1 MKTIIIACV
10 GIAQSLFT
18 IFLLSRRK
26 EIKVAD
32 KVLSVWLI
40 GLSLLFILDII
51 KVYRQ
56 VTEMLWPI
64 SICISLTFP
73 PLLYLYTKYIIKEH
87 RTFDKKDFLH
97 FAPSI
102 LTIIIFAIYYN
113 REIYNLLSYIEFY
126 DSLIL
131 LRTILGNL
139 LIISLWVYVL
149 LTLFHLYRYKRQI
162 VNSYSFE
169 STKISL
175 NWLLFLTIFYLIFFH
190 IIVLVSYLQVKKITV
205 VYIEAV
211 GSVLSLLIIYI
222 LSYCGLKQ
230 QQLNYEKVQPI
241 PKPEPEKYMP
251 DENRYTKSS
260 LKDNAA
266 NEYLK
271 RLIVFM
277 KESEPWKDPELS
289 VAKLSKLTGIPKH
302 YITQTLN
309 EYLHKN
315 FYTFINEY
323 RTEYAMKLIIS
334 PQYKNWSFVAIAYE
348 SGFNSKTAFNSFFK
362 KYTNLT
368 PSDYKK
374 QNSLN

>member
-1 MKTIIIACV
+1 MKTLIIACI
-10 GIAQSLFT
+10 GIAQSIFT

-32 KVLSVWLI
+32 KVLSVWLT

-51 KVYRQ
+51 KVYKQ

-64 SICISLTFP
+64 SICVSLTFP

-87 RTFDKKDFLH
+87 TKFNKKDLLH
-97 FAPSI
+97 FTPSI
-102 LTIIIFAIYYN
+102 LAIIIFAILYST
-113 REIYNLLSYIEFY
+113 EISNLLSYIEFY
-126 DSLIL
+126 DSLSL
-131 LRTILGNL
+131 LRSITGNAL
-139 LIISLWVYVL
+139 FVSLWTYVV
-149 LTLFHLYRYKRQI
+149 LTLFRLYQYKKQI

-169 STKISL
+169 SAKISL

-190 IIVLVSYLQVKKITV
+190 IIVLVSYLQIKKITV
-205 VYIEAV
+205 IYIEAV
-211 GSVLSLLIIYI
+211 GSALSLLIIYI

-230 QQLNYEKVQPI
+230 QQLSYEKVRPLL
-241 PKPEPEKYMP
+241 KPELEKYIP
-251 DENRYTKSS
+251 DENRYTKSG
-260 LKDNAA
+260 LKDNIA
-266 NEYLK
+266 NDYLEQ
-271 RLIVFM
+271 LIIFM
-277 KESEPWKDPELS
+277 EESETWKDAELS

-334 PQYKNWSFVAIAYE
+334 PEYQNWSFLAIAYE
-348 SGFNSKTAFNSFFK
+348 SGFNSKSAFNNFFK
-362 KYTNLT
+362 KYTALT
-368 PSDYKK
+368 PSEYKK
-374 QNSLN
+374 QKSKN

>member
-1 MKTIIIACV
+1 MKTIIIACI
-10 GIAQSLFT
+10 GIAQSMFT

-26 EIKVAD
+26 VIKVAD
-32 KVLSVWLI
+32 NVLSVWLT
-40 GLSLLFILDII
+40 GLCLLFILDII

-64 SICISLTFP
+64 STSVSLTFP

-87 RTFDKKDFLH
+87 ERFDKKDLRH
-97 FAPSI
+97 FTPSI
-102 LTIIIFAIYYN
+102 LAIIIFAILYST
-113 REIYNLLSYIEFY
+113 EISNLLSYIEFY
-126 DSLIL
+126 DSLTL
-131 LRTILGNL
+131 LRSIIGNA
-139 LIISLWVYVL
+139 LIISLWVYVV
-149 LTLFHLYRYKRQI
+149 LTLFRLYQYKKQI

-169 STKISL
+169 SAKISL

-190 IIVLVSYLQVKKITV
+190 IIVLVSYLQIKKITV
-205 VYIEAV
+205 VYIEAI

-230 QQLNYEKVQPI
+230 QQLSYEKGLPLIIQ
-241 PKPEPEKYMP
+241 KPETYIP
-251 DENRYTKSS
+251 DENRYTKSG

-271 RLIVFM
+271 QLITFM
-277 KESEPWKDPELS
+277 EESEPWKDAELS

-302 YITQTLN
+302 YITQILN

-334 PQYKNWSFVAIAYE
+334 PKYQNWSFVAIAYE
-348 SGFNSKTAFNSFFK
+348 SGFNSKTAFNNFFK

-368 PSDYKK
+368 PSEYKK
-374 QNSLN
+374 QNLGL